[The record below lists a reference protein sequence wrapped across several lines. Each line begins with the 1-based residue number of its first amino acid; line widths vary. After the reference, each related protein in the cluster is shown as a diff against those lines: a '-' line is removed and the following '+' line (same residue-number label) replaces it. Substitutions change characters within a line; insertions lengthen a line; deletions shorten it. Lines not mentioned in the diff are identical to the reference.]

1 MLFFLGCKF
10 KKKKNEKT
18 DSNIHTPY
26 KRDQSGMQHNHIS
39 IVPPNGDYAITF
51 TIHRMA
57 NIKAQVIRAIAN
69 ECSLGI
75 PPMLNDDESQ
85 ASKPRHITIG
95 RFSTCN

>member
-1 MLFFLGCKF
+1 
-10 KKKKNEKT
+10 
-18 DSNIHTPY
+18 
-26 KRDQSGMQHNHIS
+26 MQHNHNNYL
-39 IVPPNGDYAITF
+39 PPNGDYAITF

-75 PPMLNDDESQ
+75 PPMLDDDESQ